1 MAETLPSSPSFHTE
15 LIAVDMAVTVPSSTL
30 LESESIAVDMAVT
43 VPSSALFHTES
54 IAVGLNLGS
63 HVLCFDG
70 LLQRQSFCEDTLG
83 VPIKS
88 IV

>member
-1 MAETLPSSPSFHTE
+1 MAVTVPSSTLFYIESDA
-15 LIAVDMAVTVPSSTL
+15 IDMAVTEPSSTL